1 MNAVTLCA
9 FAIAAACAVRLL
21 RQFKNDMG
29 TLLAAA
35 AGVGML
41 IALGTLSRQAG
52 LESYFPV
59 LLKSLGTALICSATC
74 DVCKDCGEAGI
85 ASKVELAGKICILL
99 YSLPIVRG
107 LAEMAAE
114 LL

>member
-1 MNAVTLCA
+1 M
-9 FAIAAACAVRLL
+9 RLL

-41 IALGTLSRQAG
+41 IALTAALAPLIEYIGTLSRQAG

>member
-1 MNAVTLCA
+1 MRKDE
-9 FAIAAACAVRLL
+9 VRNKKNISHGLL
-21 RQFKNDMG
+21 RA
-29 TLLAAA
+29 LALTAA
-35 AGVGML
+35 LAPL
-41 IALGTLSRQAG
+41 IEYIGTLSRQAG